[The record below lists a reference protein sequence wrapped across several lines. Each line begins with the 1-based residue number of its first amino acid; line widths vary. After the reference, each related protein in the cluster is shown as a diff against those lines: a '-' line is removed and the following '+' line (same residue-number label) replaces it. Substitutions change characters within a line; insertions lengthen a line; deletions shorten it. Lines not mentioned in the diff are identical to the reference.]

1 MTTSSN
7 GRRTLPTFAKKNCE
21 NVKFIIENE
30 PKMHVVVVS
39 PFHSMGHMRDA

>member
-7 GRRTLPTFAKKNCE
+7 GRRTLPTFAKNCG

-30 PKMHVVVVS
+30 PKIRRGGGYPI
-39 PFHSMGHMRDA
+39 PFNGPHA